1 MSSSVDYND
10 SSISDSLATEESDL
24 AAVFESNRDR
34 LRRMIALR
42 LDSRLAGRIDASDIL
57 QETFLRAHAAYPEYL
72 RQAQQNQLPV
82 FNWLRIQ
89 AQFAVGDCH
98 RTHLGTQK
106 RAAARE
112 QYICTSD
119 SMDGL
124 AALAESMISPASQ
137 IAQADL
143 AQQVRQKISGM
154 DLIDREILIL
164 RHVEDL
170 TVAEAAAELEITIEA
185 AKKRHL
191 RAIRRLQE
199 VCFGMDRSAASA
211 RLDEQN
217 S

>member
-1 MSSSVDYND
+1 MSNSVEYEDG
-10 SSISDSLATEESDL
+10 SMSGAIAGAQPDL
-24 AAVFESNRDR
+24 ASVFQEHRER
-34 LRRMIALR
+34 LKRMISLR

-57 QETFLRAHAAYPEYL
+57 QETFLRAHAAYPEFL
-72 RQAQQNQLPV
+72 RQVEDTALPM

-106 RAAARE
+106 RAAVRE
-112 QYICTSD
+112 QHICTSD

-137 IAQADL
+137 VARADL
-143 AQQVRQKISGM
+143 ALQVRERIAAM
-154 DLIDREILIL
+154 DQMDREILIL
-164 RHVEDL
+164 RHVEEL
-170 TVAEAAAELEITIEA
+170 SVVEAAAELGITLEA

-199 VCFGMDRSAASA
+199 LCFGMDRSAAQA
-211 RLDEQN
+211 RMDQQK
-217 S
+217 